1 VTPARGLVESG
12 GSVNLTCMTQS
23 GPMNMF
29 QWIHNQTNKQIAA
42 TLMNEMQS
50 VLNIQN
56 ASTDDQGEYTCNVT
70 NAAGRYVASGIV
82 VGECLYSTV
91 WKQSM

>member
-1 VTPARGLVESG
+1 MTPARGLVEAG
-12 GSVNLTCMTQS
+12 GSVSLTCMTQS

-29 QWIHNQTNKQIAA
+29 QWIHTEMNTQIAA
-42 TLMNEMQS
+42 ILMNEIQS
-50 VLNIQN
+50 VLNIKN

-70 NAAGRYVASGIV
+70 NATGSYVASGIV
-82 VGECLYSTV
+82 VGECLYSTE